1 MLAEFITIFSSWVSR
16 RANGWLG
23 WNRKYF
29 IDTANVGSF
38 IPALYAFISL
48 NKNGSSN
55 HASLRAKKTKRIFK
69 TE

>member
-1 MLAEFITIFSSWVSR
+1 MLAEFITIFSSWVSG
-16 RANGWLG
+16 RA
-23 WNRKYF
+23 KYF

-38 IPALYAFISL
+38 IPALYTFISL